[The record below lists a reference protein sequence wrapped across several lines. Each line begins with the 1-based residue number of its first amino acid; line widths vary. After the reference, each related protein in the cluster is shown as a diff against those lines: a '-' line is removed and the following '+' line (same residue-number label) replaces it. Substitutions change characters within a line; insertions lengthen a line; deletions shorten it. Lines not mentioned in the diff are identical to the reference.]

1 MSGDVISLIAD
12 NNSNSFKFKEEIM
25 SQTDKN
31 GRKDDEIMVPLKY
44 LCTFSRTLEMSLINC
59 ETNLILTWA
68 ANLFTSAAT
77 VTNQVPTFA
86 ITDTKLPGC
95 NFINSK

>member
-1 MSGDVISLIAD
+1 MSGDVISFLAN

-59 ETNLILTWA
+59 ETNLILAWA

>member
-31 GRKDDEIMVPLKY
+31 GRKDDDIMVPLKY

>member
-1 MSGDVISLIAD
+1 MSGDVISLIAN

-31 GRKDDEIMVPLKY
+31 GRKDDDIMVPLKY

-59 ETNLILTWA
+59 ETNLIQTWA

>member
-1 MSGDVISLIAD
+1 MSGDVISFLAN

-44 LCTFSRTLEMSLINC
+44 LCTFSRILEMSLINC

-68 ANLFTSAAT
+68 ANIFTSAAT

>member
-1 MSGDVISLIAD
+1 MSGDVISLIAN

-44 LCTFSRTLEMSLINC
+44 LFTFSRTLEMSLINC

>member
-1 MSGDVISLIAD
+1 MSGDVISLIAN

-59 ETNLILTWA
+59 ETNLIQTWA